1 MIMRTVKA
9 KELKGG
15 MVIEL
20 PDIAPGFKPG
30 LVSNTCFNWLACLV
44 TTETMAQGFNT
55 MIDVLQLTFYTLIKL
70 NRFNRLDRYD
80 LPFLVAGLLAI
91 AL

>member
-1 MIMRTVKA
+1 MTNMIYTVSKTSILRA
-9 KELKGG
+9 TL
-15 MVIEL
+15 L
-20 PDIAPGFKPG
+20 ACLIA
-30 LVSNTCFNWLACLV
+30 LVSNTCFNCLVGLV
-44 TTETMAQGFNT
+44 TTETTAQGFNT

-80 LPFLVAGLLAI
+80 LPFLIAGLLAI

>member
-1 MIMRTVKA
+1 MTNMIYTISKTSLLRATLLA
-9 KELKGG
+9 CL
-15 MVIEL
+15 
-20 PDIAPGFKPG
+20 IA
-30 LVSNTCFNWLACLV
+30 LVSNTCFNSLACLV

-80 LPFLVAGLLAI
+80 LPFLIAGLLAI

>member
-1 MIMRTVKA
+1 MTNMIYTISKTSILRATLLA
-9 KELKGG
+9 CL
-15 MVIEL
+15 
-20 PDIAPGFKPG
+20 IA

-70 NRFNRLDRYD
+70 NRFKRLDRYD
-80 LPFLVAGLLAI
+80 LPFLIAGLLAI

>member
-1 MIMRTVKA
+1 MTNMIYTVSKTSLLRA
-9 KELKGG
+9 TL
-15 MVIEL
+15 L
-20 PDIAPGFKPG
+20 ACLIA

-55 MIDVLQLTFYTLIKL
+55 IIDVLQLTFYTLIKL
-70 NRFNRLDRYD
+70 NRFKRLDRYD
-80 LPFLVAGLLAI
+80 LPFVVAGLLAI

>member
-1 MIMRTVKA
+1 MTNMIYTVSKTSLLRA
-9 KELKGG
+9 AL
-15 MVIEL
+15 L
-20 PDIAPGFKPG
+20 ACLIA

-55 MIDVLQLTFYTLIKL
+55 MIDVLQLTFYILIKL
-70 NRFNRLDRYD
+70 NRFKRLDRYD
-80 LPFLVAGLLAI
+80 LPFLIAGLLAI

>member
-1 MIMRTVKA
+1 MTNMIYTVSKTSILRA
-9 KELKGG
+9 TL
-15 MVIEL
+15 L
-20 PDIAPGFKPG
+20 ACLIA

-55 MIDVLQLTFYTLIKL
+55 IIDVLQLTFYTLIKL

-80 LPFLVAGLLAI
+80 LPFLIAGLLAI

>member
-1 MIMRTVKA
+1 MTNMIYTISKTSILRATLLA
-9 KELKGG
+9 CL
-15 MVIEL
+15 
-20 PDIAPGFKPG
+20 IA

-55 MIDVLQLTFYTLIKL
+55 MIDVLQLTFYILIKL
-70 NRFNRLDRYD
+70 NRFKRLDRYD
-80 LPFLVAGLLAI
+80 LPFLIAGLLAI